1 MAHRHTLRMED
12 QPPLDLMC
20 WSLVRERK
28 GSRLRLCSEM
38 GAKPY
43 RAFSAGPEKSESE
56 SHSVVSDS
64 LRPHGLYSSRNSLV
78 QHTGVSSLSLLQGI
92 FPTQGLNP
100 GLLHCRQILYQLS
113 HKERMSC
120 IQMTKERAEVL
131 GWPKSSFRSF
141 HCVLWKNPKEIFGQP
156 NIFKKRVTV

>member
-20 WSLVRERK
+20 RSLVRERK

-64 LRPHGLYSSRNSLV
+64 LRPHGLHSSRNSLV

-92 FPTQGLNP
+92 FPTQRLNP

-120 IQMTKERAEVL
+120 IQMTEKELKYWVGQKVL
-131 GWPKSSFRSF
+131 SDLFTASYGKTQRKF
-141 HCVLWKNPKEIFGQP
+141 LANPIFL
-156 NIFKKRVTV
+156 KRE

>member
-1 MAHRHTLRMED
+1 
-12 QPPLDLMC
+12 MC
-20 WSLVRERK
+20 WSLERERK
-28 GSRLRLCSEM
+28 GTRLRLCSEM

-43 RAFSAGPEKSESE
+43 RAFSAGPGKNERESE

-78 QHTGVSSLSLLQGI
+78 QYTGVSSLSLLQGI

-113 HKERMSC
+113 HKGRMSC
-120 IQMTKERAEVL
+120 IQMTEKEPKYWVGQKVL
-131 GWPKSSFRSF
+131 SDLFTASYGKTQRKF
-141 HCVLWKNPKEIFGQP
+141 LANPILL
-156 NIFKKRVTV
+156 KRE